1 MGDELKKSFRRG
13 TSLAKGLK
21 VGEKVGKAIEKP
33 LRTGASAARRDAA
46 AQLKEQQQKQAVMLA
61 EKESEIA
68 EKRSFAQSGRAGRR
82 SLIKSSPTGLATTLG
97 G

>member
-1 MGDELKKSFRRG
+1 MGDSVKKATRRGLKAVSTGGLSELK
-13 TSLAKGLK
+13 TL
-21 VGEKVGKAIEKP
+21 EKP

-46 AQLKEQQQKQAVMLA
+46 AQLKEQQQKEAVMLA

-68 EKRSFAQSGRAGRR
+68 EARSFAQSGRAGRR

>member
-1 MGDELKKSFRRG
+1 MGDSVKKVTRRG
-13 TSLAKGLK
+13 LKLASGAEL
-21 VGEKVGKAIEKP
+21 VERAGKAVEKP
-33 LRTGASAARRDAA
+33 LRTGASAVRRDAA
-46 AQLKEQQQKQAVMLA
+46 AQLKAQQQKEAVMLA

>member
-1 MGDELKKSFRRG
+1 MGDSVKKATRRG
-13 TSLAKGLK
+13 LKLASGAELLER
-21 VGEKVGKAIEKP
+21 GGKAI
-33 LRTGASAARRDAA
+33 GASAARRDAA
-46 AQLKEQQQKQAVMLA
+46 AQLKAQQQKEAVMLA